1 MHLTYQQARPNNN
14 INRYLLN
21 HTPRIVEEEWRSP
34 TSNLGK
40 VKSFSLQVSH
50 KTLSKL
56 ERKYP
61 KKYYSIMKIK
71 INFRISKN

>member
-1 MHLTYQQARPNNN
+1 MVLVSRPLS
-14 INRYLLN
+14 RASRK
-21 HTPRIVEEEWRSP
+21 HMDEEWSKP

-50 KTLSKL
+50 KTFSKL

-61 KKYYSIMKIK
+61 KKYYSIMEIK
-71 INFRISKN
+71 INVRLSKNE